1 MNKLI
6 GISTGIKDVQ
16 MAPGNIPCVVINND
30 FINLCNKFGNTA
42 IVIGPQNDNLE
53 IDASKFDALIISGGG
68 DINPERYNQKIDS
81 KTIRISDNRD
91 FTELNL
97 LKSAEENNVKTLA
110 ICRGHQLLNVYKNGT
125 LHQDLNDSGFKE
137 IEHDKPFEDA
147 RSHIHDIEVYE
158 ESKLFEIIKE
168 KNIMVNSIHHQGID
182 KLGEDLKITAKSN
195 DGVIE
200 GIETTNEW
208 NAIGIQWHPENMVK
222 DKYSNLI
229 FDWLNS

>member
-1 MNKLI
+1 MGHGKFNVFLYMNKLI

-125 LHQDLNDSGFKE
+125 LYQDINDSGFKQ
-137 IEHDKPFEDA
+137 IENDKQFEDH
-147 RSHIHDIEVYE
+147 RSHIHDIEV
-158 ESKLFEIIKE
+158 
-168 KNIMVNSIHHQGID
+168 
-182 KLGEDLKITAKSN
+182 
-195 DGVIE
+195 
-200 GIETTNEW
+200 
-208 NAIGIQWHPENMVK
+208 
-222 DKYSNLI
+222 
-229 FDWLNS
+229 

>member
-110 ICRGHQLLNVYKNGT
+110 ICRGHQLLNVYKGGT
-125 LHQDLNDSGFKE
+125 LYQDLKDSKIIIKHKKAVDEEGGWGIVKVSAGTGS
-137 IEHDKPFEDA
+137 IENT
-147 RSHIHDIEVYE
+147 IEVSVLEIGRKAKGPNFVKYC
-158 ESKLFEIIKE
+158 SAILFFIL
-168 KNIMVNSIHHQGID
+168 S
-182 KLGEDLKITAKSN
+182 
-195 DGVIE
+195 
-200 GIETTNEW
+200 
-208 NAIGIQWHPENMVK
+208 
-222 DKYSNLI
+222 
-229 FDWLNS
+229 

>member
-1 MNKLI
+1 M
-6 GISTGIKDVQ
+6 
-16 MAPGNIPCVVINND
+16 
-30 FINLCNKFGNTA
+30 
-42 IVIGPQNDNLE
+42 
-53 IDASKFDALIISGGG
+53 
-68 DINPERYNQKIDS
+68 
-81 KTIRISDNRD
+81 
-91 FTELNL
+91 NL
-97 LKSAEENNVKTLA
+97 LKSAEKNNVKTLA
-110 ICRGHQLLNVYKNGT
+110 ICRGHQLLNVYKKGT
-125 LHQDLNDSGFKE
+125 LYQDLSDSGFKD

-158 ESKLFEIIKE
+158 DSKLYEIIQE

-208 NAIGIQWHPENMVK
+208 NAIGIQWHPENMIE
-222 DKYSNLI
+222 DTYSNLI